1 MRPVWSLPIA
11 RAIPATLLPVVG
23 SDSFVAMIAPPDGLR
38 VLHVDSG
45 QEWQSVRDQVRLLV
59 EGLRNEPGIHQA
71 VATLDSSRLAV
82 ECEALG
88 VRVIPLPHAS
98 GGNPRAPQEL
108 ARHVRGEWDV
118 FHAHDGPALTMLLYI
133 LALDG
138 SDTPL
143 VAARRYSAVPR
154 FPSRWRRVN
163 LILAATASARNGLI
177 AAGVEPGRIAV
188 VPNGIDA
195 DALVET
201 EPGALRRAIGA
212 KPGHRL
218 IGSFTALTRHRDH
231 TTLLR
236 AAVRLGHDCPEA
248 RFAMLG
254 RGPERPKLED
264 QIERLGLEGQVCL
277 PGYLPDARRYMGD
290 IDVFVMPSF
299 DEELTSACLEAMVA
313 GRPVVMPTRGPRNDA
328 SGAGPVRVPARDPDA
343 LAQEILRL
351 LEDPEYYDASV
362 ARGRRFTKRHGPEA
376 LVARTLAAYRQVVR
390 PPRRG
395 WRGGAHRGRLTAET
409 P

>member
-1 MRPVWSLPIA
+1 MRPVWTLPSA
-11 RAIPATLLPVVG
+11 GAIPAPLLAVVG
-23 SDSFVAMIAPPDGLR
+23 PDSFVAMIAPADSLR

-59 EGLRNEPGIHQA
+59 EGLHREPGVRQA
-71 VATLDSSRLAV
+71 VATLGTSRLAV

-88 VRVIPLPHAS
+88 VPVIPLPQAAGS
-98 GGNPRAPQEL
+98 DPRAPQQL
-108 ARHVRGEWDV
+108 ARYVRGGWDI

-154 FPSRWRRVN
+154 VSGWWRRVN
-163 LILAATASARNGLI
+163 LILAATASARNGLV
-177 AAGVEPGRIAV
+177 AAGVEPGRIVV

-195 DALVET
+195 DALIEE

-212 KPGHRL
+212 KPSHRL

-231 TTLLR
+231 ATLLR
-236 AAVRLGHDCPEA
+236 TAKRLAQECPEA
-248 RFAMLG
+248 RFALLG
-254 RGPERPKLED
+254 RGPERTRLED
-264 QIERLGLEGQVCL
+264 QIERHGLEGQVCL

-299 DEELTSACLEAMVA
+299 DEELTNACLEAMVA
-313 GRPVVMPTRGPRNDA
+313 GRPVVMPTRELPDGDRIEP
-328 SGAGPVRVPARDPDA
+328 GPVLVPARDPEA
-343 LAQEILRL
+343 LGDEIIRL
-351 LEDPEYYDASV
+351 LYDRAHYETAV
-362 ARGRRFTKRHGPEA
+362 ERGRAFARRHGAEA
-376 LVARTLAAYRQVVR
+376 LVARTLAAYGRVIR
-390 PPRRG
+390 PHRR
-395 WRGGAHRGRLTAET
+395 
-409 P
+409 PSSS